1 MQQLNLYL
9 RRDILTR
16 PTHWIPRNFTQVEAS
31 WVLDLFPS
39 FDTQMSTNR
48 SRVGATFCSLGPI
61 SMLSSIQ
68 QTSVISSGRE
78 NVSQDSCKF
87 NYDTGLKS

>member
-9 RRDILTR
+9 RRDVLTH

-31 WVLDLFPS
+31 WVLYLFPF

-48 SRVGATFCSLGPI
+48 FRVGATFSSLGPI
-61 SMLSSIQ
+61 SMLSS
-68 QTSVISSGRE
+68 V
-78 NVSQDSCKF
+78 
-87 NYDTGLKS
+87 